1 MKKTK
6 RQSAAN
12 WNAYSKK
19 KPNAF
24 KPLNKEEKELADEL
38 ESGKIVYRKP
48 TVSERNKYR
57 DAAKASLSK
66 EKRLTIRINAKDLVL
81 LQRQALK
88 LGKRYHTLI
97 GEVLHQAALKA
108 A

>member
-1 MKKTK
+1 MKKSK
-6 RQSAAN
+6 KQSSPN
-12 WNAYSKK
+12 WSVYSKN
-19 KPNAF
+19 KPQAF
-24 KPLNKEEKELADEL
+24 KFLNKEEKELADEL
-38 ESGKIVYRKP
+38 ESGNVVYRKP
-48 TVSERNKYR
+48 TLSEINKYKV
-57 DAAKASLSK
+57 AAKGSLSK